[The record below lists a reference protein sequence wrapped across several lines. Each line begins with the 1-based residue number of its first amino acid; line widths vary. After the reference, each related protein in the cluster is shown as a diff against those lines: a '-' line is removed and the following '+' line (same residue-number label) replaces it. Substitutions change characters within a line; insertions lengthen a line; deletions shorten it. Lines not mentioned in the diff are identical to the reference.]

1 MWAERTQARHGQIEQ
16 LGLSCC
22 GVELQCDGKEIG
34 RGLSEQVGVK
44 QGGHGVSCRASTI
57 TGCPLKY
64 RAVGEAPVTYR
75 CVGAA
80 TLVSRVTA
88 AMQLDQFCREH
99 EELLGVL
106 GELWELAEPGSD
118 DQQRA
123 MALVTQVLH
132 RQLVWLVAEADR
144 LELVSELALT
154 TAPMA
159 TGMATGQ

>member
-1 MWAERTQARHGQIEQ
+1 MRSAQNVPRCLPGRQASFQR
-16 LGLSCC
+16 
-22 GVELQCDGKEIG
+22 
-34 RGLSEQVGVK
+34 VGFAA
-44 QGGHGVSCRASTI
+44 G
-57 TGCPLKY
+57 
-64 RAVGEAPVTYR
+64 
-75 CVGAA
+75 VGAA

-106 GELWELAEPGSD
+106 GELWELAEPGSG
-118 DQQRA
+118 DQQRV